1 MGNAGIRHVSVRV
14 PWHDAGWNGTVCRN
28 PQGNSSCLAISLIAQ
43 DRDDTEEARV
53 AGSKFAD
60 LPPEKLPPC
69 VRERAGFLSSEPHN
83 LRVVMPYSRNK
94 NGHHAHILPGVVAL
108 PGFGGVLIPYR
119 WMLREPAAQL
129 ADDWGIDFDLEREPK
144 APLPDFMVNSVW
156 VQDADNQRAMLDGFA
171 GPLKSGASLV
181 FFYAKRTPLS
191 EGLGN
196 PIVAVAML
204 EHVGSVN
211 EYPYKGGEAKGRIRS
226 MVWERSFQHSLRRE
240 GESFVGGVV
249 LPYQRILEL
258 AESDPSIDPAEYLAF
273 APEESRSE
281 FLYGSE
287 HVEHGS
293 GIAALQSVR
302 NAIERIA
309 DKVEGDWD
317 ASIEWIDARLSEL
330 WRLRGPAPGLGSAL
344 SCLQKSGLNGTL
356 FAHALAPQLKD
367 FENPWPIVCDIF
379 ADKRPAPF
387 DGPALTRHQKKLFL
401 HHMEKKPDKFALMQM
416 LSRFELT
423 KDQALAIWHE
433 DTPLVF
439 VKNPYEMYQRTRFT
453 ETPIGLGTIDR
464 GLCGGH
470 GIKDRWPLPDECV
483 VATDEPDNE
492 HRLLAVTIKVLED
505 AAAEGHSLLPATEVA
520 TRAEALA
527 LTPLAAIEPDSLEIW
542 EDEFAP
548 EVSITDIEG
557 ETFAQL
563 ERYVEAGTVIR
574 RGVAAR
580 QQIRE
585 QATPRDWRARL
596 DAELDRDSSA
606 EEIAAMQA
614 DPLEQAARQ
623 EKAAALEQMAANR
636 VAVLIG
642 PAGSGKT
649 TLLKILLG
657 DSNLVGS
664 DIALLAPTGKARVR
678 LGSQTGMPERARTL
692 AQFLLQEMKWNPDT
706 GAYSFSSSGPTAQV
720 DTCIVDEASMLT
732 EDQLAALMSSLPN
745 ATRLI
750 LVGDPQQ
757 LPPIGAGRPF
767 VDLISHL
774 ESTSGS
780 SGIGRLSISRRQVA
794 APADGSDDG
803 VRDDLEDIQLA
814 RLFSGERSAPGEDEI
829 AGQIDAGRTSK
840 RLRLLEWDTA
850 ANLRVR
856 LAEALSKEFECTPE
870 ELEIKVDQ
878 SLGATDGEPSYFNL
892 GAGEKA
898 EAWQI
903 LTPHRDMPSGSAELN
918 RHLKRIARS
927 ERLAF
932 ARRSPGQFDWRVI
945 EPRGPDEITYGDKVI
960 CLQNHKRNRWKLED
974 GKRAGYLAN
983 GEVGVVI
990 GAAAK
995 KSVSATRIEFSTQPG
1010 ETFSFWRKEFSD
1022 HSSPLLELGYA
1033 VTVHKAQ
1040 GSEFG
1045 VTFLVLPANSRL
1057 LTRELI
1063 YTALTRQKKRLW
1075 ILHQGPFGAFLRFR
1089 SEFHSETARRVTN
1102 LFAPP
1107 KRVAIEPPV
1116 GEPVALG
1123 RTFLEDKLIHS
1134 TRRGDLVASK
1144 SEIVIAD
1151 ILFEFERQGLIR
1163 YSYEKPRVLAG
1174 IQRWPDFTIEHGADV
1189 WYWEH
1194 CGMLA
1199 NPEYLARWT
1208 RKKRA
1213 YLEEGISEW
1222 SVSNPAGRLI
1232 VTHDDPKSGLDSKI
1246 LHGIAAQ
1253 IWS

>member
-1 MGNAGIRHVSVRV
+1 MGSSAIRHVSVRV

-28 PQGNSSCLAISLIAQ
+28 PKGNSSCLAISLIAQ
-43 DRDDTEEARV
+43 DRDDTEEAGV
-53 AGSKFAD
+53 AGQKFAD

-83 LRVVMPYSRNK
+83 LQVVMPYSRN
-94 NGHHAHILPGVVAL
+94 GGEHHKHIFPGVVAL

-129 ADDWGIDFDLEREPK
+129 AVDWGIDFDREREPK
-144 APLPDFMVNSVW
+144 APFPDFMVNSVW
-156 VQDADNQRAMLDGFA
+156 VQEVNNQRAMLDGFA

-204 EHVGSVN
+204 EHLGSVD
-211 EYPYKGGEAKGRIRS
+211 EYPYKGGAEKGRIRS

-240 GESFVGGVV
+240 GDSFVGGVV

-309 DKVEGDWD
+309 QRVEGNWD
-317 ASIEWIDARLSEL
+317 RAIEWIDARLSEL

-356 FAHALAPQLKD
+356 FAHALAPQLEE
-367 FENPWPIVCDIF
+367 FENPWPVVCDIF

-387 DGPALTRHQKKLFL
+387 DGPELTRHQKKLFL
-401 HHMEKKPDKFALMQM
+401 HLMEKKPEKFALMQM

-423 KDQALAIWHE
+423 KDQALAIWNQ
-433 DTPLVF
+433 DMPLDF
-439 VKNPYEMYQRTRFT
+439 VKNPYEIYQRTRFT
-453 ETPIGLGTIDR
+453 ETPIALGTVDR

-470 GIKDRWPLPDECV
+470 GVKDKWQLPDECL

-492 HRLLAVTIKVLED
+492 HRLLAVSIKVLED
-505 AAAEGHSLLPATEVA
+505 AAGEGHSLLPATEVA
-520 TRAEALA
+520 RRAETLA
-527 LTPLAAIEPDSLEIW
+527 LTPLAAIEPESLEIW
-542 EDEFAP
+542 EEEFAP
-548 EVSITDIEG
+548 EVCVSSVEG

-574 RGVAAR
+574 RGVKAR
-580 QQIRE
+580 QQIEE

-596 DAELDRDSSA
+596 DDELDGRKSTA
-606 EEIAAMQA
+606 EIAAMRA
-614 DPLEQAARQ
+614 DALEQTARQ
-623 EKAAALEQMAANR
+623 EKASALEQMATNR
-636 VAVLIG
+636 IAVLIG

-657 DSNLVGS
+657 ESDLVGS

-692 AQFLLQEMKWNPDT
+692 AQFLHQEMKWNPDT
-706 GAYSFSSSGPTAQV
+706 GAYSFSSSGPTARI

-732 EDQLAALMSSLPN
+732 EDQLAALISSLPN
-745 ATRLI
+745 AARLI

-767 VDLISHL
+767 VDLIRHL
-774 ESTSGS
+774 EDSAGS
-780 SGIGRLSISRRQVA
+780 AGIGRLSISRRQVA
-794 APADGSDDG
+794 APSESSDEG
-803 VRDDLEDIQLA
+803 VQGDLEDIQLA

-829 AGQIDAGRTSK
+829 AGQIAAGRTSD
-840 RLRLLEWDTA
+840 RLRFLEWDTA
-850 ANLRVR
+850 ANLRAR
-856 LAEALSKEFECTPE
+856 LAEALSEEFECAPD
-870 ELEIKVDQ
+870 ELELHVDR
-878 SLGATDGEPSYFNL
+878 SLGATEGSPSYFNL
-892 GAGEKA
+892 GAGKKA

-903 LTPHRDMPSGSAELN
+903 LTPHRDLPSGSAELN

-932 ARRSPGQFDWRVI
+932 ARRSPGQGDWRVI
-945 EPRGPDEITYGDKVI
+945 EPRGSDEITYGDKVI
-960 CLQNHKRNRWKLED
+960 CLQNHKRTRWNSED
-974 GKRAGYLAN
+974 NTRAGYLAN

-990 GAAAK
+990 GASAK
-995 KSVSATRIEFSTQPG
+995 KQVSATNIEFSTQPG
-1010 ETFSFWRKEFSD
+1010 ETFSFWRKDFSD

-1045 VTFLVLPANSRL
+1045 VTFLILPANSRL
-1057 LTRELI
+1057 LTRELL

-1075 ILHQGPFGAFLRFR
+1075 ILHQGPFGGFLRFR

-1102 LFAPP
+1102 LFVEP
-1107 KRVAIEPPV
+1107 KRVAVDPPI
-1116 GEPVALG
+1116 GEPVSLG

-1163 YSYEKPRVLAG
+1163 YSYEKPRMLGG

-1194 CGMLA
+1194 CGMLN
-1199 NPEYLARWT
+1199 NPNYLTRWS
-1208 RKKRA
+1208 RKKKA
-1213 YLEEGISEW
+1213 YLDEGISEW
-1222 SVSNPAGRLI
+1222 SASNPAGRLI
-1232 VTHDDPKSGLDSKI
+1232 VTHDDPNSGLDSKI